1 MELNIGRKIKRLRL
15 ASELTQH
22 ELADRARLTKGFISQ
37 LENDQSSIGVDT
49 LSDILDALG
58 LTLAEFFTDGAE
70 EQIVFRPADRV
81 AVEGTGAERF
91 ELLIAG
97 STNNLMDPIMV
108 LLRPGQQ
115 LKKQPPQPGEQFGL
129 VLKGTATLTIAK
141 KQWNIRSGHCF
152 HLKSD
157 RSHQISNRGKTDMSL
172 LWITSPPLM

>member
-1 MELNIGRKIKRLRL
+1 VDLNIGEKIKRLRL

-58 LTLAEFFTDGAE
+58 ITLAEFFSDSAE
-70 EQIVFRPADRV
+70 EQIVFGPSDRV
-81 AVEGTGAERF
+81 AIEGTGAERF

-97 STNNLMDPIMV
+97 STNNLMDPIMI

-115 LKKQPPQPGEQFGL
+115 LKKQPSQPGEQFGF
-129 VLKGTATLTIAK
+129 VLKGTATLTVAR
-141 KQWNIRSGHCF
+141 KQWIIRNGHCF

-157 RSHQISNRGKTDMSL
+157 RPHQISNQGKADMFL